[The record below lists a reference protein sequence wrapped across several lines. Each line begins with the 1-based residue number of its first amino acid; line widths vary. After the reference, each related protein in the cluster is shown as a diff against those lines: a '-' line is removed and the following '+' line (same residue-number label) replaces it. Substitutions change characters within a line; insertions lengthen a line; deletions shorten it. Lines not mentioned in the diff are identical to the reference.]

1 MKFNKDNKCI
11 EITKSEYDDIKFII
25 SISTCFKNSVEKT
38 MEYLKTNNKDKAYNL
53 VMAVENDYKYM
64 KIVE

>member
-1 MKFNKDNKCI
+1 MKWNKDNKCI

-25 SISTCFKNSVEKT
+25 SISTCFVNSVEKT

-64 KIVE
+64 KIVK